1 LLFFHLKIS
10 QLERVAMAGHNKW
23 SKVKHIKA
31 REDAKKSKIF
41 SKHVRA
47 IMTAARQGGGN
58 PDNNPALRLA
68 IERARADS
76 MPMSNIQ
83 KAIDKATG
91 KLPGVTLTEVVYEG
105 YGPGGVAI
113 MVECLTDNK
122 NRTVAEIRHIFR
134 KNGGNLGTSGSVAWM
149 FEKKGIIVV
158 GRGEKDDEVME
169 QALEAGAE
177 DIKEMDEVLVIETTP
192 EEFNQVLEAINQLEG
207 IEIIESNIQLT
218 PTNTTDVSDEVAEKV
233 ERLIDALEESD
244 DVQNVIH
251 NMA

>member
-1 LLFFHLKIS
+1 
-10 QLERVAMAGHNKW
+10 MAGHNKW

-31 REDAKKSKIF
+31 KEDAKKSKIF
-41 SKHVRA
+41 TKHVRA

-68 IERARADS
+68 IERAKADS

-83 KAIDKATG
+83 RAIDKATG
-91 KLPGVTLTEVVYEG
+91 NLDGVVLTEVVYEG

-122 NRTVAEIRHIFR
+122 NRTVAEIRHAF
-134 KNGGNLGTSGSVAWM
+134 KKAGGSLGTSGSVAWM

-158 GRGEKDDEVME
+158 NRSDKDDEVME
-169 QALEAGAE
+169 AAIEAGAE
-177 DIKEMDEVLVIETTP
+177 DIKEMEEVLVIESAP
-192 EEFNQVLEAINQLEG
+192 EDFNAVLEAVNSIDG
-207 IEIIESNIQLT
+207 IEIIESNVQLVA
-218 PTNTTDVSDEVAEKV
+218 TNESDVDDETAEKV
-233 ERLIDALEESD
+233 ERLIEVLEEID

>member
-1 LLFFHLKIS
+1 
-10 QLERVAMAGHNKW
+10 MAGHNKW

-31 REDAKKSKIF
+31 KEDAKKSKIF
-41 SKHVRA
+41 TKHVRA

-68 IERARADS
+68 IERAKADS

-83 KAIDKATG
+83 RAIDKATG
-91 KLPGVTLTEVVYEG
+91 NLEGVTLSEVTYEG

-122 NRTVAEIRHIFR
+122 NRTVAEIRHAF
-134 KNGGNLGTSGSVAWM
+134 KKAGGSLGTSGSVAWM

-158 GRGEKDDEVME
+158 NRSDKDDEVME
-169 QALEAGAE
+169 KAIEAGAE
-177 DIKEMDEVLVIETTP
+177 DIKEMDEVLVIESAP
-192 EEFNQVLEAINQLEG
+192 EDFNNVLEAVNAIDG
-207 IEIIESNIQLT
+207 IEILESNVQLT
-218 PTNTTDVSDEVAEKV
+218 ATNESEVDDETAEKV
-233 ERLIDALEESD
+233 EKLIEVLEEID

>member
-1 LLFFHLKIS
+1 
-10 QLERVAMAGHNKW
+10 MAGHNKW

-31 REDAKKSKIF
+31 KEDAKKSKIF
-41 SKHVRA
+41 TKHVRA

-68 IERARADS
+68 IERAKADS

-83 KAIDKATG
+83 RAIDKATG
-91 KLPGVTLTEVVYEG
+91 NLEGVVLSEVTYEG

-122 NRTVAEIRHIFR
+122 NRTVAEIRHAF
-134 KNGGNLGTSGSVAWM
+134 KKAGGSLGTSGSVAWM
-149 FEKKGIIVV
+149 FEKKGIIVIN
-158 GRGEKDDEVME
+158 RSDKDEEVME
-169 QALEAGAE
+169 KAIEAGAE
-177 DIKEMDEVLVIETTP
+177 DIKELDEVLVIESAP
-192 EEFNQVLEAINQLEG
+192 EDFNAVLEAVNAIDG
-207 IEIIESNIQLT
+207 IEILESNIQLT
-218 PTNTTDVSDEVAEKV
+218 ATNESEVDDETAEKV
-233 ERLIDALEESD
+233 ERLIEVLEDID

>member
-1 LLFFHLKIS
+1 
-10 QLERVAMAGHNKW
+10 MAGHNKW

-31 REDAKKSKIF
+31 KEDAKKSKIF
-41 SKHVRA
+41 TKHVRA

-68 IERARADS
+68 IERAKADS

-83 KAIDKATG
+83 RAIDKATG
-91 KLPGVTLTEVVYEG
+91 NLEGVTLTEVVYEG

-122 NRTVAEIRHIFR
+122 NRTVAEIRHAF
-134 KNGGNLGTSGSVAWM
+134 KKAGGSLGTSGSVAWM

-158 GRGEKDDEVME
+158 NRSEKDDEVME
-169 QALEAGAE
+169 KAIEAGAE
-177 DIKEMDEVLVIETTP
+177 DIKEMDEVLVIETAP
-192 EEFNQVLEAINQLEG
+192 EDFNTVLEAVNSIEG
-207 IEIIESNIQLT
+207 IEILESNVQLVA
-218 PTNTTDVSDEVAEKV
+218 TNESDVDDETAEKV
-233 ERLIDALEESD
+233 ERLIEVLEEID